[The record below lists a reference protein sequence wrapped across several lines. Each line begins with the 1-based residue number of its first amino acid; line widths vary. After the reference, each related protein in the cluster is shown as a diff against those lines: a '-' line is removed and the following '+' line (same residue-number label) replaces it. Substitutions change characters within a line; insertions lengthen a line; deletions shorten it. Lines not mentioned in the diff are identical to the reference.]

1 MIYTRKTKVLFSTFL
16 LLVFLQPKLY
26 SQESVRF
33 QAYGYTPNTVSDSLY
48 ALLNNS
54 SDVNEKLNTL
64 HLIAN
69 EYLKYGNA
77 DSIVHYAQLIKTL
90 CNSKR
95 GEINNVVLYE
105 TKAHRILG
113 QGKFLNGLF
122 DEALKTYI
130 QGIDKAKLLDNP
142 SELNRIKLGLGQVY
156 LRKQEYEK
164 ANPIFMELTLF
175 KNENNVSAKSNF
187 YLGTI
192 AFEKNN
198 LALAKEY
205 FNKAASESV
214 NQNEPKFQ
222 LWIQLYQGRLSAE
235 LNKNDIA
242 FDIYEKIMTT
252 SLNSNYFDIYTE
264 AVLEYGN
271 ICTKLKQYQIAEMAL
286 SMAYTNAIQWNR
298 LELQKKIIN
307 SLRLTYQAKGDFEN
321 AYNLMTQHQAI
332 SNQIIEQQ
340 NSKAIKEIEIKY
352 QTLQKENEIYE
363 LKEVQR
369 TKQSELEQQKTIK
382 KAFLYGFLVL
392 LIPIIALLYVYYQK
406 LQTQS
411 QLNKQQEEL
420 NSQKIAALLNSQ
432 ELELAR
438 TSLDA
443 QQEERHRIA
452 KQLHDS
458 IGSNLAGIKLQLANL
473 KSSSNF
479 QKEVMNQV
487 NETYEL
493 VRDISH
499 DLVPKKFNQNTFTFL
514 LEKYIG
520 QLQKNST
527 IEITFS
533 AHPKEKINRLPER
546 LKVELYQ
553 ITQELFTNTLKHA
566 NASAVEIH
574 LNIHDEMFQL
584 IFEDDGNGFDSEKF
598 RKGIGLQ
605 NIESRLQQLEATLM
619 LDSAPTRGTVI
630 TIEIPLKD

>member
-1 MIYTRKTKVLFSTFL
+1 MNNPRKTKVLFSILILLIL
-16 LLVFLQPKLY
+16 LLPKLY
-26 SQESVRF
+26 GQESVRF
-33 QAYGYTPNTVSDSLY
+33 HAYGHTPQTVNDSLY
-48 ALLNNS
+48 TLLNNS
-54 SDVNEKLNTL
+54 QEDDQKLNAL
-64 HLIAN
+64 YLIAN
-69 EYLKYGNA
+69 EHFKYGDA
-77 DSIVHYAQLIKTL
+77 DSTIYYAEQIKEL
-90 CNSKR
+90 CKSKR
-95 GEINNVVLYE
+95 GQINNIRLYE
-105 TKAHRILG
+105 TRAQRILG
-113 QGKFLNGLF
+113 QGKSLSGLF
-122 DEALKTYI
+122 DEALRAYI
-130 QGIDKAKLLDNP
+130 QGIDIAKLLENP

-156 LRKQEYEK
+156 LRKKEYEK
-164 ANPIFMELTLF
+164 ANSIFMELTLF
-175 KNENNVSAKSNF
+175 KNENNVSARSNF

-192 AFEKNN
+192 AFENNN

-205 FNKAASESV
+205 FTKAATESA
-214 NQNEPKFQ
+214 NLNEPKFK

-235 LNKNDIA
+235 QNRNDIA
-242 FDIYEKIMTT
+242 LDIYENIMAT

-264 AVLEYGN
+264 AVLDYGN
-271 ICTKLKQYQIAEMAL
+271 LCRKLEQYQIAEMAL

-340 NSKAIKEIEIKY
+340 NSKAIRDIEVKY

-369 TKQSELEQQKTIK
+369 EKQNELERQKTIK

-411 QLNKQQEEL
+411 KLNKQQEEL
-420 NSQKIAALLNSQ
+420 NSQKITALLSSQ

-438 TSLDA
+438 TSLGA

-458 IGSNLAGIKLQLANL
+458 IGGNLAGIKLQLANL
-473 KSSSNF
+473 KSSPKF
-479 QKEVMNQV
+479 KKELMNQV

-520 QLQKNST
+520 QLQENSS
-527 IEITFS
+527 IEISFS
-533 AHPKEKINRLPER
+533 AHPKEKINQLPEK

-566 NASAVEIH
+566 NASEVEIH
-574 LNIHDEMFQL
+574 LNIHDMMFQL
-584 IFEDDGNGFDSEKF
+584 IYEDNGKGFDSQKF
-598 RKGIGLQ
+598 KKGIGLQ
-605 NIESRLQQLEATLM
+605 NIESRLLRLDAKLL
-619 LDSAPTRGTVI
+619 LDSAPMRGTVI

>member
-1 MIYTRKTKVLFSTFL
+1 
-16 LLVFLQPKLY
+16 
-26 SQESVRF
+26 
-33 QAYGYTPNTVSDSLY
+33 
-48 ALLNNS
+48 
-54 SDVNEKLNTL
+54 
-64 HLIAN
+64 
-69 EYLKYGNA
+69 
-77 DSIVHYAQLIKTL
+77 
-90 CNSKR
+90 
-95 GEINNVVLYE
+95 
-105 TKAHRILG
+105 
-113 QGKFLNGLF
+113 
-122 DEALKTYI
+122 
-130 QGIDKAKLLDNP
+130 
-142 SELNRIKLGLGQVY
+142 
-156 LRKQEYEK
+156 
-164 ANPIFMELTLF
+164 
-175 KNENNVSAKSNF
+175 
-187 YLGTI
+187 
-192 AFEKNN
+192 
-198 LALAKEY
+198 
-205 FNKAASESV
+205 
-214 NQNEPKFQ
+214 
-222 LWIQLYQGRLSAE
+222 
-235 LNKNDIA
+235 
-242 FDIYEKIMTT
+242 
-252 SLNSNYFDIYTE
+252 
-264 AVLEYGN
+264 
-271 ICTKLKQYQIAEMAL
+271 
-286 SMAYTNAIQWNR
+286 
-298 LELQKKIIN
+298 
-307 SLRLTYQAKGDFEN
+307 
-321 AYNLMTQHQAI
+321 MTQHQAI

-566 NASAVEIH
+566 DASAVEIH